1 MSDLERLRQ
10 EYADRA
16 QRLAASDRYS
26 YFNPAYLFAIQQ
38 RQRAVL
44 KLLRRQGWSSFQDKH
59 ILEIGCGRGGVL
71 RELLSLGAAPET
83 LNGTD
88 LLEDRVAEAHQAL
101 PHLPIA
107 CADGQNLPYA
117 SGAFD
122 LVLQYTVFS
131 SVLDDSIKTNLARE
145 MLRVLRPD
153 SGLIVWYDFWLNPQN
168 PHTRG
173 IRPAEIKRLFP
184 NCRFAFQRITLAPPI
199 TRRLIRYSWLLCALL
214 ERCSLFNSH
223 YLIAIIPR

>member
-1 MSDLERLRQ
+1 MSDLDRLRR
-10 EYADRA
+10 EYADRE

-44 KLLRRQGWSSFQDKH
+44 KSLHRQGWSSLKDKR
-59 ILEIGCGRGGVL
+59 ILEVGCGRGGVL
-71 RELLSLGAAPET
+71 REWLSFGATPES

-88 LLEDRVAEAHQAL
+88 LLEDRVAEAHHAL
-101 PHLPIA
+101 PHLPIV
-107 CADGQNLPYA
+107 CADGQNLPYPGG
-117 SGAFD
+117 SFD

-131 SVLDDSIKTNLARE
+131 SVLDDSVKTNLARE
-145 MLRVLRPD
+145 MLRVLRPE
-153 SGLIVWYDFWLNPQN
+153 SGLILWYDFWLNPHN
-168 PHTRG
+168 PQTRG
-173 IRPAEIKRLFP
+173 IRPAEIERLFP

-199 TRRLIRYSWLLCALL
+199 TRRLIRYSWLLCALV
-214 ERCSLFNSH
+214 ERCALFNSH